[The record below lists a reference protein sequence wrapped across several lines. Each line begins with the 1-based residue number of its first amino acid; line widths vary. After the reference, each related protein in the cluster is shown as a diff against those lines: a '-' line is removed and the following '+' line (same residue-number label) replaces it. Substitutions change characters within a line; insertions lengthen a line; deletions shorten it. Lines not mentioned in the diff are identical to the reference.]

1 MKSIHVYLSMTL
13 SQGNTMKELKKL
25 RQQMK
30 ELQRSQQQGAVERW
44 GTSSSS
50 STPSFPAQSPIV
62 AQLTAISVHLSRA
75 ESALQAAQSVAQAAS
90 QSFAQEQA
98 NVAQARRELESVAR
112 TMQ

>member
-25 RQQMK
+25 RQQMN
-30 ELQRSQQQGAVERW
+30 EMQWARGGAVERW
-44 GTSSSS
+44 GQSSSS
-50 STPSFPAQSPIV
+50 NTPSFPAGSPIV